1 MWLAGLGVLLFALVV
16 SSAWNRAAMTTVFV
30 VRHAEKAVDGTK
42 DPALSAAGVA
52 HAARYA
58 SLFASGSGA
67 GGEASDRDSE
77 EGTGPARGPRLAAI
91 YATEFKRTRQTAEAV
106 ARPLGLQVQ
115 ALPAKD
121 SAELVRHIK
130 RYHRGS
136 SVLVVGH
143 SNTVP
148 DVIQALGGRQVAPID
163 DADYSRLY
171 VVSVGLFSRTT
182 VTELA
187 LP

>member
-1 MWLAGLGVLLFALVV
+1 MWLAGLGAVVFALVV
-16 SSAWNRAAMTTVFV
+16 ASAWHRAAMTTVFL

-58 SLFASGSGA
+58 SLFASGSGGAADA
-67 GGEASDRDSE
+67 GHRDSDV
-77 EGTGPARGPRLAAI
+77 GNGPGRGPRLAAV
-91 YATEFKRTRQTAEAV
+91 YATEFRRTRQTAEAV
-106 ARPLGLQVQ
+106 ARPLGLAVQ

-130 RYHRGS
+130 RYHRGA

-143 SNTVP
+143 SNTLP
-148 DVIQALGGRQVAPID
+148 EVIQALGGRAVAAID